1 MKFRAHETFFI
12 RKGWLY
18 KGLRGVQNN
27 QNVFIDKKENPM
39 DVLGMGSNM
48 VKSLRYWMQATQ
60 LTTESSVKGRSR
72 AQALTDFAQII
83 QANDPY
89 MEELG
94 TLWLLHYKL
103 ATNKDLATA
112 WYYFFNHFDMNEFTR
127 NDFVEGLSRFAA
139 MEEEYPAEA
148 SLEDDFNCIINTY
161 VERKKLNPSKA
172 QPESNISC
180 PLDELGLIEVT
191 EQTGNRDRVFRKATP
206 KRGTIHPF
214 ILLAVIVEQS
224 EGRREIKIDELQ
236 HSAGNIGKVFNLDI
250 VSLTAELDHLARL
263 GYIEVIRTA
272 GLDVVKILSELSC
285 QECINAYYTSLNK

>member
-27 QNVFIDKKENPM
+27 QNVFIDKNENPM
-39 DVLGMGSNM
+39 DILGMGSKM

-72 AQALTDFAQII
+72 AQTLTDFAQII
-83 QANDPY
+83 QENDPY

-103 ATNKDLATA
+103 ATNKELATA

-161 VERKKLNPSKA
+161 VERKKLNPTKA
-172 QPESNISC
+172 QPESNIAC

-191 EQTGNRDRVFRKATP
+191 EQNGNRDRVFRKATP
-206 KRGTIHPF
+206 KSGTIHPY
-214 ILLAVIVEQS
+214 ILLAVIADQA

-236 HSAGNIGKVFNLDI
+236 HAACNIGKVFNLDI

-263 GYIEVIRTA
+263 GYVEVIRTA
-272 GLDVVKILSELSC
+272 GLDVVKILSDLTY
-285 QECINAYYTSLNK
+285 QECIKAYYTSLNR

>member
-27 QNVFIDKKENPM
+27 QNVFIDKNENPM

-72 AQALTDFAQII
+72 AQTLTDFAQII
-83 QANDPY
+83 RENDPY

-103 ATNKDLATA
+103 ATNKELATA

-161 VERKKLNPSKA
+161 VERKKLNPAKA
-172 QPESNISC
+172 QPESNIAC

-191 EQTGNRDRVFRKATP
+191 EQNGNRDRVFRKATP
-206 KRGTIHPF
+206 KTGTIHPY
-214 ILLAVIVEQS
+214 ILLAVIADQAK
-224 EGRREIKIDELQ
+224 GRREIKIDELQ
-236 HSAGNIGKVFNLDI
+236 HAACNIGKVFNLDI

-263 GYIEVIRTA
+263 GYVEVIRTA
-272 GLDVVKILSELSC
+272 GLDVVKLLSDLTY
-285 QECINAYYTSLNK
+285 QECINAYYTSLNR

>member
-1 MKFRAHETFFI
+1 
-12 RKGWLY
+12 
-18 KGLRGVQNN
+18 
-27 QNVFIDKKENPM
+27 M

-60 LTTESSVKGRSR
+60 LTTESTTKGRSR
-72 AQALTDFAQII
+72 SQALTGFAQII
-83 QANDPY
+83 QDNDPY
-89 MEELG
+89 LEELG

-127 NDFVEGLSRFAA
+127 NDFVEGLARFAA

-161 VERKKLNPSKA
+161 VERKKLNPSKS
-172 QPESNISC
+172 QPESTIAC

-191 EQTGNRDRVFRKATP
+191 EQNSNRDRVFRKATP
-206 KRGTIHPF
+206 KRGTIHPY
-214 ILLAVIVEQS
+214 ILLAVIVDQS
-224 EGRREIKIDELQ
+224 NGHREIKIDELQ
-236 HSAGNIGKVFNLDI
+236 HAACNIGKVFNLDI

-272 GLDVVKILSELSC
+272 GLDVVKILSELTY
-285 QECINAYYTSLNK
+285 QECINAYYTSLNR